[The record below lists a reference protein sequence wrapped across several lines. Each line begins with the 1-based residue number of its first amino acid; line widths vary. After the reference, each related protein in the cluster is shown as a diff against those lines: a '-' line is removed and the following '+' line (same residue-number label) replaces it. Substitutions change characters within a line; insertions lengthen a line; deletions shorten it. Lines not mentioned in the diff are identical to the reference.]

1 MLLNFL
7 INKRGICMK
16 KLLLFFSSFFAVFL
30 LFSSNNVN
38 AATYGRGSKVTVP
51 KSYRG
56 TWYSHDSGLPSKITF
71 TAHTLNEKTI
81 YRQNAKVAEKLFV
94 DVMLSHKKAK
104 QISKATKN
112 WNAGSFSTF
121 KGKQYLEVD
130 SWVTFESWHLYRPVT
145 VTIDGKKTKILA
157 YTTRYSGGN
166 YYRTNALAKKMKN
179 HKFNGI
185 KYY

>member
-1 MLLNFL
+1 
-7 INKRGICMK
+7 MK

-71 TAHTLNEKTI
+71 TAHTLNQKTI

-121 KGKQYLEVD
+121 
-130 SWVTFESWHLYRPVT
+130 ESWHLYRPVT
-145 VTIDGKKTKILA
+145 VTIDGKNTKILA
-157 YTTRYSGGN
+157 YTTRYNGGN